1 MCPADGLYKPTR
13 YAVTAPA
20 TTGQQAPTGWTLQ
33 GSTDGKTWDDIDHR
47 SHQSFACAAATA
59 FYTASAQKGYSQFR
73 LLTEGEGTA
82 QTYTV
87 FAQLVPTATFYPG
100 IFSNGGTFTA
110 ASSTA
115 SLKAIADADPSTS
128 VRIPL
133 TNGQAQ
139 VVYESPW
146 PFKVKSYALCA
157 GSAQGEKQANPKSWK
172 VEVSQDGSKW
182 TALRTELNK
191 VFTKRG
197 MVVNNTLASGAEW
210 KYIRLNITAVS
221 KADADEVVIDDW
233 QLNGQCLTADA
244 LNTSGATA
252 TALVPVDNA
261 NETGDKVADNNIDT
275 KYCYCFFMG
284 SWLNYDFDTP
294 VVANLYSV
302 SSANDNAGRDP
313 KAWTLMGS
321 DNGTDWVTLDQ
332 QTQQVFPDRKT
343 TLFFAFNNKHAY
355 AHYRL
360 VMDGNN
366 GDTMLQ
372 LSEWQLL
379 YSDQIAS
386 GIGAVVL

>member
-1 MCPADGLYKPTR
+1 M
-13 YAVTAPA
+13 
-20 TTGQQAPTGWTLQ
+20 
-33 GSTDGKTWDDIDHR
+33 
-47 SHQSFACAAATA
+47 
-59 FYTASAQKGYSQFR
+59 
-73 LLTEGEGTA
+73 
-82 QTYTV
+82 
-87 FAQLVPTATFYPG
+87 
-100 IFSNGGTFTA
+100 
-110 ASSTA
+110 
-115 SLKAIADADPSTS
+115 
-128 VRIPL
+128 RIPL

-146 PFKVKSYALCA
+146 TFKVKSYALCA

-182 TALRTELNK
+182 TSLRTELNK
-191 VFTKRG
+191 VFNKRG
-197 MVVNNTLASGAEW
+197 MVVNNTLASSAEW

-233 QLNGQCLTADA
+233 QLNGQCVTADA
-244 LNTSGATA
+244 LNVSGATA

-275 KYCYCFFMG
+275 KYCYRFFMG

-332 QTQQVFPDRKT
+332 QTQIAFPNRKT

-366 GDTMLQ
+366 GDSMLQ

-379 YSDQIAS
+379 YSNQIAS
-386 GIGAVVL
+386 GIGAVADHVGQDKIGIHKDVENKLLTLSMPTNGTVAVYNSLGLLAMQQTVAAGKQQVSLPSHARGIYIIKVCAGAQQQTAKIMIR

>member
-1 MCPADGLYKPTR
+1 MC
-13 YAVTAPA
+13 
-20 TTGQQAPTGWTLQ
+20 
-33 GSTDGKTWDDIDHR
+33 
-47 SHQSFACAAATA
+47 C
-59 FYTASAQKGYSQFR
+59 
-73 LLTEGEGTA
+73 
-82 QTYTV
+82 
-87 FAQLVPTATFYPG
+87 
-100 IFSNGGTFTA
+100 
-110 ASSTA
+110 
-115 SLKAIADADPSTS
+115 
-128 VRIPL
+128 
-133 TNGQAQ
+133 
-139 VVYESPW
+139 
-146 PFKVKSYALCA
+146 
-157 GSAQGEKQANPKSWK
+157 SAQGETQANPKNWK
-172 VEVSQDGSKW
+172 VEVSQDGTKW
-182 TALRTELNK
+182 IVLRTELSKAFNK
-191 VFTKRG
+191 RAT
-197 MVVNNTLASGAEW
+197 VVTNTLASNAEW

-233 QLNGQCLTADA
+233 QLNGQCVTTDA
-244 LNTSGATA
+244 LNASGATT

-275 KYCYCFFMG
+275 KYCYRFFMG

-355 AHYRL
+355 AHYRM

-386 GIGAVVL
+386 GIGAVTDNVGQAQIGIAQCVANKQLMLSMPTNGTVAVYTPSGQLAMQQTIAAGPQQVALPSHARGIYIIKVCAGAQQQTAKIMVR